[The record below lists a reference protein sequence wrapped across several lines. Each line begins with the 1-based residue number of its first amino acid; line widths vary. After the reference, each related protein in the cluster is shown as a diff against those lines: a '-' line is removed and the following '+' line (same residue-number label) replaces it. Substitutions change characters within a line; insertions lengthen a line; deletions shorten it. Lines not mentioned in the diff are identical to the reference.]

1 MAFEM
6 AGRVAFI
13 TGAGSGLGKAMAE
26 ALAGE
31 GMKIF
36 AVDVDGPALAALK
49 EAFQARNVPI
59 ETAEL
64 DVTDRDAFEAAAE
77 ACVAAFGGVHVL
89 CNNAGVYRGGP
100 LDAMTY
106 ADWDW
111 ILGVNVGGVVN
122 GLQAVLP
129 RIKATG
135 EGGHIVNT
143 ASMAGLTAG
152 AGMGVYNASKFAV
165 VGLSEA
171 LRADL
176 AETDIG
182 VSVLCPAM
190 VDTDIVRSERIR
202 PEALADPGSD
212 AAAEDQIGRMRR
224 AMAASIPPARIGELV
239 AEGIREG
246 HFWLLSHPEMRLP
259 VEARQA
265 ELLEAFGTPGEEDLA
280 RLETLMGAM
289 TPEAQSP
296 S

>member
-1 MAFEM
+1 M
-6 AGRVAFI
+6 
-13 TGAGSGLGKAMAE
+13 
-26 ALAGE
+26 
-31 GMKIF
+31 
-36 AVDVDGPALAALK
+36 
-49 EAFQARNVPI
+49 
-59 ETAEL
+59 
-64 DVTDRDAFEAAAE
+64 
-77 ACVAAFGGVHVL
+77 AAFGGVHVL

-190 VDTDIVRSERIR
+190 VDTEIIRSERIR

-212 AAAEDQIGRMRR
+212 AAAEDQIERMRR
-224 AMAASIPPARIGELV
+224 AMAASIPPTRIGSWWLRAFGAV
-239 AEGIREG
+239 LAPFHSRCAFPWRHGRLSFSKPSARRRQRTYASRNAHGRHDPGGLTEGLIRLAQRQP
-246 HFWLLSHPEMRLP
+246 FPFQSLP
-259 VEARQA
+259 VLA
-265 ELLEAFGTPGEEDLA
+265 GPGRRA
-280 RLETLMGAM
+280 A
-289 TPEAQSP
+289 
-296 S
+296 

>member
-1 MAFEM
+1 
-6 AGRVAFI
+6 
-13 TGAGSGLGKAMAE
+13 MAE

-59 ETAEL
+59 ETAEF

-77 ACVAAFGGVHVL
+77 ACMAAFGGVHVL

-190 VDTDIVRSERIR
+190 VDTEIIRSERIR

-212 AAAEDQIGRMRR
+212 AAAEDQIERMRR
-224 AMAASIPPARIGELV
+224 AMAASIPPTRIGELV

-246 HFWLLSHPEMRLP
+246 QFWLLSHPEMRLP
-259 VEARQA
+259 VETRQA
-265 ELLEAFGTPGEEDLA
+265 ELLEAFGTPKAEDLT

-289 TPEAQSP
+289 TPEA
-296 S
+296 

>member
-59 ETAEL
+59 ETAEF

-77 ACVAAFGGVHVL
+77 ACMAAFGGVHVL

-106 ADWDW
+106 AVWDW

-135 EGGHIVNT
+135 DGGHIVNT

-190 VDTDIVRSERIR
+190 VDTEIIRSERIR

-212 AAAEDQIGRMRR
+212 AAAEDQINGCAGPWPRASPRR
-224 AMAASIPPARIGELV
+224 AWSWWLRAFGRAV
-239 AEGIREG
+239 
-246 HFWLLSHPEMRLP
+246 WLLSHPEMRLP
-259 VEARQA
+259 VETRQA
-265 ELLEAFGTPGEEDLA
+265 ELLEAFGTPEAEDLT
-280 RLETLMGAM
+280 RLETLMGAR
-289 TPEAQSP
+289 TPEA
-296 S
+296 